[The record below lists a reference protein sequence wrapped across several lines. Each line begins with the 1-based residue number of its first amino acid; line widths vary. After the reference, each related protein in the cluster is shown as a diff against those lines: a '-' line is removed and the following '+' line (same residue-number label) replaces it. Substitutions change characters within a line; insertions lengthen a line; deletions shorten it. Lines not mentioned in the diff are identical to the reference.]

1 MYLKLEPAAGEDIKE
16 AAEIACRVYKRLGV
30 TVEFVFNGI
39 TLYAN
44 EKWTY
49 DVILNEY
56 GCAIRSGERKE
67 VMG

>member
-1 MYLKLEPAAGEDIKE
+1 MYLRLEPVPGEDIKE
-16 AAEIACRVYKRLGV
+16 AAAIACRVHSLLGV
-30 TVEFVFNGI
+30 TVEFVFNGV

-67 VMG
+67 DLG